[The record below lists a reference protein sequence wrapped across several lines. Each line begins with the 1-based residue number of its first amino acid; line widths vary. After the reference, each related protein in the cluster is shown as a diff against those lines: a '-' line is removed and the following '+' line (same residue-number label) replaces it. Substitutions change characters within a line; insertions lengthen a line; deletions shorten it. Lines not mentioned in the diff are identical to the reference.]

1 MIFDQ
6 HMKDLKRKLKE
17 LNGTK
22 KDTESIM
29 RKELQPRK
37 KLKAEVQ
44 IWLENVERLNG
55 EVQDLDDRIG
65 ESSALTRGFHTEDV
79 SKITKEVEELII
91 QHGKFHGGLVVDNP
105 QWIGQV
111 LSTISLSGEAVKACV
126 KEIWQCLMDDGVRKI
141 GVWGMGGVGKT
152 SMMKVINN
160 QLLKE
165 TGKFEIVIWIT
176 VSKEVSIVKLQK
188 DIARRIGVEFSGD
201 EDETTRAGM
210 IFETLSQKGRFVMI
224 LDDLWE
230 KEVGGLK
237 KLEILK
243 GRFYDWHNL
252 NMYLQ
257 ACHGREEPRQYII
270 SVGDVLWHA
279 VGKEVRKDIVVCGG
293 NIYSYQIM
301 LPRGIKGLRIWDCNV
316 DCIEEYP
323 LFSRF
328 ILSSIGSFSY
338 LKFLHM
344 YDCGNMRKLFSP
356 DCVPLNLQE
365 FRVIRCEQVEE
376 IIASEVEESRNGY
389 HGISSST
396 IKDIEVVFSTG
407 IEVLIFLNLIMCH
420 HLHLHMHLH
429 LVENLN
435 EITNGVLSRLCRLQ
449 YLVVGE
455 TLINGKE
462 VGGLKKLEIL
472 KGRF

>member
-1 MIFDQ
+1 MDFVLNKINKHLDNHMIFDQ

-230 KEVGGLK
+230 KVS
-237 KLEILK
+237 LERIGILD
-243 GRFYDWHNL
+243 R
-252 NMYLQ
+252 
-257 ACHGREEPRQYII
+257 R
-270 SVGDVLWHA
+270 
-279 VGKEVRKDIVVCGG
+279 
-293 NIYSYQIM
+293 
-301 LPRGIKGLRIWDCNV
+301 
-316 DCIEEYP
+316 
-323 LFSRF
+323 
-328 ILSSIGSFSY
+328 
-338 LKFLHM
+338 
-344 YDCGNMRKLFSP
+344 
-356 DCVPLNLQE
+356 
-365 FRVIRCEQVEE
+365 
-376 IIASEVEESRNGY
+376 
-389 HGISSST
+389 
-396 IKDIEVVFSTG
+396 
-407 IEVLIFLNLIMCH
+407 
-420 HLHLHMHLH
+420 
-429 LVENLN
+429 
-435 EITNGVLSRLCRLQ
+435 
-449 YLVVGE
+449 
-455 TLINGKE
+455 
-462 VGGLKKLEIL
+462 
-472 KGRF
+472 